1 LLAWIFR
8 SISWGHGRRQE
19 YRAAADA
26 APHNIYIK
34 THELADDDS
43 RAIYVVRDPRSA
55 LVSYLHFQRLHYPE
69 LSFSQEDIIKGN
81 IGFRSWSEHLESWQ
95 PDRREGTLLL
105 RYEDMIER
113 PDSAIAA
120 ISNFL
125 GFPPLRPWRNF
136 FSALHAFQP
145 NLYRSGSNMQNVR
158 ELTASQLGLIQS
170 LHGPWMR
177 RLGYDPN

>member
-1 LLAWIFR
+1 
-8 SISWGHGRRQE
+8 
-19 YRAAADA
+19 
-26 APHNIYIK
+26 
-34 THELADDDS
+34 
-43 RAIYVVRDPRSA
+43 
-55 LVSYLHFQRLHYPE
+55 
-69 LSFSQEDIIKGN
+69 
-81 IGFRSWSEHLESWQ
+81 
-95 PDRREGTLLL
+95 
-105 RYEDMIER
+105 MIER

-145 NLYRSGSNMQNVR
+145 KLYRSGSNTQNVR
-158 ELTASQLGLIQS
+158 ELTASQLSLVQS